1 MAVQLSPEECIFMG
15 SLEESRDETDKAAI
29 LAVLTEEGQE
39 AGHIAEAINL
49 PASSVR
55 KRLQSLYDAELVRR
69 DGDRKPGSPFLYA
82 KINYAREFPLG
93 EEKN

>member
-1 MAVQLSPEECIFMG
+1 MPSADAMAVQLSPEECIFMG

-55 KRLQSLYDAELVRR
+55 KRLQCHRSRFQSESNIRCTTQ
-69 DGDRKPGSPFLYA
+69 S
-82 KINYAREFPLG
+82 
-93 EEKN
+93 